1 MCGPLAAFST
11 SSAPCVIRYV
21 YSPSS
26 FCLWTLSQCQ
36 RMAFVF
42 IFKSHLQFQAP
53 SWKSLILKI
62 CRGAYPPLPAHLPY
76 ELQFL
81 VKQMFKINPKD
92 RPSVHTILTS
102 HRASR
107 LLRAR
112 LPAQVKPHR
121 FFQACWA
128 SFGFV
133 VTLADICTL
142 SPHFSAHANC
152 FLRWVTGGLGHGYTA
167 STVSRRINAKKDCFI

>member
-1 MCGPLAAFST
+1 MFGPLAVFSM

-26 FCLWTLSQCQ
+26 CWLRTLSQCQ
-36 RMAFVF
+36 RMASLF
-42 IFKSHLQFQAP
+42 IFKLHLQFQAL

-102 HRASR
+102 HRVSR

-112 LPAQVKPHR
+112 LPAQVKTHS

-128 SFGFV
+128 SCVFMV
-133 VTLADICTL
+133 ALANICTHSHHISVL
-142 SPHFSAHANC
+142 MQTSF
-152 FLRWVTGGLGHGYTA
+152 FDELLEV
-167 STVSRRINAKKDCFI
+167 

>member
-1 MCGPLAAFST
+1 MCGPSAVFST
-11 SSAPCVIRYV
+11 SSAPCAIRYV
-21 YSPSS
+21 FSPSS
-26 FCLWTLSQCQ
+26 RWLQTLSQC
-36 RMAFVF
+36 RRIAFLF
-42 IFKSHLQFQAP
+42 IFKSRLQFQAA

-102 HRASR
+102 HRVSR

-112 LPAQVKPHR
+112 LPSQVKPHSSVH
-121 FFQACWA
+121 ACWA
-128 SFGFV
+128 SCVFMDTF
-133 VTLADICTL
+133 
-142 SPHFSAHANC
+142 F
-152 FLRWVTGGLGHGYTA
+152 FLWWVTVGLGQGYTA
-167 STVSRRINAKKDCFI
+167 